1 MKMPDNISPEIAAY
15 IKALQTEKQHISRR
29 YRQKTASSHGFLYHG
44 SFSFLY
50 YAGGLR
56 GYEAFNS

>member
-15 IKALQTEKQHISRR
+15 IKALQT
-29 YRQKTASSHGFLYHG
+29 HGFLYHG